1 MNDHTLVPDLP
12 DTPAGRS
19 AVELVRSSV
28 SEPVANH
35 SFRSYVFAV
44 LLANHEGMKAHS
56 EFDADLLFHACALHD
71 LGTSAS
77 APGKQRF
84 EVEGADMAAEFL
96 ALQGYGPEQVD
107 AVWEAIALH
116 TSGGIADRRGALV
129 YLTHH
134 GIGADFGLGADY
146 VTDAQGQALHARYAR
161 LNMATALVDDIIRQ
175 ASRSPEASA
184 PYSLPGTFLR
194 ERSEPGGMTLLE
206 HVSHNS
212 RWGA

>member
-1 MNDHTLVPDLP
+1 MSDHSLVPALP
-12 DTPAGRS
+12 DTPAGRG
-19 AVELVRSSV
+19 AVELVRKSV

-44 LLANHEGMKAHS
+44 LLAEHEGMKAGA
-56 EFDADLLFHACALHD
+56 EFDADLLFHACVLHD

-77 APGKQRF
+77 APGKERF

-96 ALQGYGPEQVD
+96 RLRGYGTEQVD
-107 AVWEAIALH
+107 AVWEAVALH

-134 GIGADFGLGADY
+134 GIGADFGLGAEY
-146 VTDAQGQALHARYAR
+146 VTDAQGEALHARYAR

-175 ASRSPEASA
+175 AARSPEGSD
-184 PYSLPGTFLR
+184 PYTIPGTFLR
-194 ERSEPGGMTLLE
+194 ERSEIGSATTLEL
-206 HVSHNS
+206 VSRDS